1 MFHPSRRKLQYPNIK
16 SCLTIYHLRISGFT
30 ITLGNIISLES
41 GVLSLVKLRDI
52 NGKRQ

>member
-16 SCLTIYHLRISGFT
+16 SCLTIYHLRISSGFT

-41 GVLSLVKLRDI
+41 GVLSLVKLRDV
-52 NGKRQ
+52 NGQ